1 MTKSINIAIGCLVAL
16 ILALGALFVISG
28 FAWVTDGLGLLD
40 LVRAEREARVA
51 EIRLESLRAETAL
64 ENARAGAALAGAQQT
79 DARAD
84 LLLHEAAAYTVE
96 TNARL
101 VRWYAIRRD
110 VLWVL
115 FNACA
120 VLPGSIAAGIAV
132 GAFAWN
138 RFGATER
145 KDARDGISRPSPS

>member
-1 MTKSINIAIGCLVAL
+1 MNKTINAATGCLIAL
-16 ILALGALFVISG
+16 IIGVGAVFVLASVAGI
-28 FAWVTDGLGLLD
+28 TDGLGLLD

-64 ENARAGAALAGAQQT
+64 ENARAGAALAGARET
-79 DARAD
+79 EALGD

-96 TNARL
+96 TNACL

-115 FNACA
+115 FILCA
-120 VLPGSIAAGIAV
+120 VLPGSVAAGIAV

>member
-1 MTKSINIAIGCLVAL
+1 MTKVTNIAIGCIIAL

-40 LVRAEREARVA
+40 LVRAEREARIA

-110 VLWVL
+110 VLWLL
-115 FNACA
+115 FTGCA
-120 VLPGSIAAGIAV
+120 VLPGSIACGVALGTVAYRKWE
-132 GAFAWN
+132 ARKREETL
-138 RFGATER
+138 RFYR
-145 KDARDGISRPSPS
+145 SF